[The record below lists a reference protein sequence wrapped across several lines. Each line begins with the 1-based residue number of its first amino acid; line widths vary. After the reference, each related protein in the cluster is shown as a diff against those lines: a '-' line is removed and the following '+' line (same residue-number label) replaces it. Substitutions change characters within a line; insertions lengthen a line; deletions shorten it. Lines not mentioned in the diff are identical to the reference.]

1 MFIAKWVS
9 NNNSNAVAR
18 IYMFIANWV
27 SNNNS
32 NAVWLK
38 VLTERRNNSNDN
50 DIFVYFSK

>member
-38 VLTERRNNSNDN
+38 VSTERRNNSNDN